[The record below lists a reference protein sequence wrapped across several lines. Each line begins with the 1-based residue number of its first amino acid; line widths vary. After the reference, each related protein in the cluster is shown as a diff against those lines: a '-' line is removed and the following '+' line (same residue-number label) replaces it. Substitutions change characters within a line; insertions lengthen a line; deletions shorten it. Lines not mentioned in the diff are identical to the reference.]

1 MQRTNFKL
9 GTGGEIYLFSHR
21 ESVYCGVVGWV
32 WAVCHGRRCQLQ
44 KADARTC
51 GGRLYRLRQA
61 RSMARD
67 GEGLGLPVGMRRS
80 PSEDK
85 RISRAQLLPMSRLLA
100 EECRKRAAKSAEK
113 AEQQDDS
120 ERRREYLYLA
130 TIWRVIARIKIR
142 RAQRTTALSII
153 LHLTQRERNFP
164 TTKKTILKL

>member
-61 RSMARD
+61 RPMARD
-67 GEGLGLPVGMRRS
+67 GEGLGLPVGMHRS

-100 EECRKRAAKSAEK
+100 GECRKRAAESAEK

-130 TIWRVIARIKIR
+130 TIWRVIARESED
-142 RAQRTTALSII
+142 TETV
-153 LHLTQRERNFP
+153 
-164 TTKKTILKL
+164 

>member
-61 RSMARD
+61 RPMARD

-85 RISRAQLLPMSRLLA
+85 RISRAHLLPMSRLLA
-100 EECRKRAAKSAEK
+100 EECRKRAAESAEK
-113 AEQQDDS
+113 AEQQDDP

-130 TIWRVIARIKIR
+130 TIWRVIARESED
-142 RAQRTTALSII
+142 TETV
-153 LHLTQRERNFP
+153 
-164 TTKKTILKL
+164 